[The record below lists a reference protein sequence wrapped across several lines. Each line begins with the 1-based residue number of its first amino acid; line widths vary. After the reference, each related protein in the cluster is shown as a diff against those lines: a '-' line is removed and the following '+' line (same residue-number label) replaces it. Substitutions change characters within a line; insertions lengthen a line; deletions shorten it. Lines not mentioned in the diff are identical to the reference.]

1 MSRASVRV
9 IGALW
14 VLLTTSALA
23 AQTAYVSNGTGNWST
38 STVWLPQGVPGAGDT
53 VTIRNNDEITVTG
66 SHTVDNITLDSS
78 TGIHKLKVSGS
89 LTISGTG
96 TALDLQAPASFG
108 FSLVGMF
115 GGSITIP
122 NGDVAI
128 HGETSTFGQLDFAS
142 GGATVDIGGN
152 LDFTGSNPSIARLTF
167 NDAGGGSLSIGGNLD
182 SGGGITATYGTLF
195 FDGTGAQT
203 IGGPYTLHDASIL
216 KVSGTATLGA
226 ALTLT
231 GDLANTVGTLDL
243 NNFPLT
249 VGGTLTN
256 SGFFSGN
263 NSTLTLLGDL
273 TNSSTLFLLGGTL
286 KLNGS
291 APQTLDTPPFA
302 LNVGTLELNNLA
314 GATLN
319 GLGSANGAVILN
331 GGNFTVTGGGF
342 FLITA
347 SATVTR
353 TSGWFVGKLRMDF
366 TPSIPRTMHVGT
378 PGSYMPIDVDPG
390 TGGTVEALAFDTT
403 SPYRT
408 GVSTLDRYWSITG
421 LSSVASLNSLTFHY
435 NQTDFTTGSE
445 NRFVLGQY
453 NGGWTRFGDVDDAA
467 NSGSTTNISSYV
479 GDWTIGET
487 GSLGGASQ
495 LAISD
500 VNGGAGVYAGVPFN
514 VTAESRAD
522 DMSPAGVTLSTT
534 VDVLLQTGTG
544 SLLTASGTIAAGDT
558 STVISGLTYDTAE
571 SIQLRA
577 ESASGDTLVSGVGV
591 VNVLTLPSTLS
602 VTTLADSGPGS
613 LRDVL
618 TTLNAGGCTTPCTVG
633 FTVSGTIPVQSDLPA
648 ITFSDVTIDG
658 YTAPGASPNTN
669 AFGQPSNAVITVA
682 LDGAPGSA
690 VTGLEIQETFVRI
703 RGLAIQNFR
712 DTGVGVG
719 VKFSGDNSGSKVAG
733 CNIGTTMNGL
743 AAAPN
748 DFGVVF
754 AASFESSAGGT
765 TPADRNLISGNA
777 HTAISVSDDG
787 GGFEVTKP
795 RGPHSDGISPSTGSN
810 TIFIAGNYIGTKAD
824 LSGALA
830 NDYGIFVCNGCSSV
844 NIGGSGTGNVIS
856 GNTFSAIRLEGDG
869 VVVAG
874 NLIGPAGNSSTAL
887 PNALG
892 IEITSV
898 SANNTIGGISPADA
912 NVISGNS
919 NGLSIEGDDTTVDNN
934 TIGLAPDGSTA
945 MGNSFHSII
954 LGAGAD
960 RNRIGTSIGNIIANH
975 TIDGVYLHAG
985 AGIGNT
991 IQRNSIGGSGL
1002 PIDIGGDGLANA
1014 NDPTDADTGPNDRQN
1029 HPVLNNA
1036 ILGGGNVG
1044 VKLSLDSSA
1053 GVNVGFVVFDLYRG
1067 NGSNPSQ
1074 APLYLG
1080 NSGCLAGNV
1089 FSNILV
1095 SVPAG
1100 PVTLGDKVLA
1110 TATAY
1115 SDAGCT
1121 TPSEGTSE
1129 TSPTVT
1135 VTTVG
1140 GTAADLD
1147 VSSFSPAA
1155 PVAQLTPF
1163 TFQFF
1168 ILNNG
1173 PDPATNVAFTAP
1185 IPGTL
1190 TFNSVTA
1197 PCTYAAGT
1205 VNCTFSSIAPA
1216 NNASLTI
1223 SLTTGNVPGTHT
1235 VTGSAFATETD
1246 PDTSNNSIPTS
1257 VGVTGNAM
1265 TVVNTNN
1272 SGTGSLRQ
1280 ALLDAQNGLC
1290 VSPCAIG
1297 FNIPAPP
1304 YVIQPPVDLPPLG
1317 NGISLDATTQPGYSG
1332 TPVVEIDLSANIN
1345 SVSTLTLNG
1354 IGSTIRGF
1362 ALTNGNNGITVN
1374 GDSNTVEANF
1384 IGLTPA
1390 GIAEPNDNGIVVTG
1404 NNNTIGGTAPN
1415 ARNVISGNFAVG
1427 ARFETDATGNS
1438 IAGNYIGTDPTGS
1451 TARPNG
1457 TGIEVLDTATQTT
1470 IGGASAAHRNV
1481 ISGNVTYGIR
1491 LEGEGVS
1498 VGIARRRIV
1507 THSANAVNDTLIAN
1521 NWIGP
1526 NAAGSSALGAATAGI
1541 LIESDVSGTVIG
1553 VPAQGNYISGNG
1565 TGITVS
1571 GSNVAGTK
1579 IAANTIGVAPDGIT
1593 PMGNTLSGIVVNAS
1607 YVTIGGPGNGNVIAN
1622 NGDEGIEVL
1631 SGATNHISQ
1640 NSIFNNAF
1648 LGIDLN
1654 DDGVTANDAG
1664 DADGGANGLQNT
1676 PNVTSATLNGG
1687 NLTVAYN
1694 LDSSATGAGSIGFE
1708 IFKADSAAS
1717 GEGKSYL
1724 GFACIAG
1731 NAFGVGTTFPA
1742 AVALGDPIV
1751 LTATNYS
1758 DGACTTVADGTSEFS
1773 APVLVTGCAPPPAT
1787 ITPSGPT
1794 SFCTGGSVTLTASAG
1809 ASYFWSTGA
1818 TTQAITVNTSG
1829 SYSVTV
1835 TDGAGCP
1842 ATSAPTTVTVTPPP
1856 LVNITGPLNACD
1868 SAILDAGSGFS
1879 SYLWST
1885 GATTQTI
1892 TVTSSNTYSVT
1903 VTNAGGCS
1911 ASDSHS
1917 ITINPTPVATITAGG
1932 PTTFCTG
1939 GSVTLTANPAGAS
1952 YSWSNGATTQAI
1964 TVTTGGSYSVTV
1976 TGGGGCFNTSAPT
1989 LVTVNPA
1996 PIVNITGPINACDSA
2011 ILDAGPGFSSYL
2023 WSTGATTQ
2031 TITVTSS
2038 NIYSVTV
2045 TNAGGCTGSDTHTIS
2060 VNPTPAATITPSG
2073 PTTFC
2078 TGGSVTLTANPAGAS
2093 YSWSNGATTQ
2103 AITVSTGGAYSV
2115 TVTGAGGCFNTS
2127 APTNVTVNPAP
2138 IVNITGPIN
2147 ACDTAVLDA
2156 GPGFSSYLWST
2167 GATTQTITVTS
2178 SNTYSVTVTN
2188 AGGCTGSDTHTIT
2201 VNPTPVATITPGGPT
2216 TFCTGGT
2223 VTLTASPAG
2232 ASYSW
2237 SNGATTQAITVSTGG
2252 SYSVTVTGAGGCFN
2266 TSAPTLVTVNP
2277 APIVNITGP
2286 INACD
2291 SAILDAGP
2299 GFSSY
2304 LWSTGAT
2311 TQTITVTSSNT
2322 YSVTVTNASGCTG
2335 SDTHTISVNPT
2346 PVATI
2351 TPGGPTTFCTGGSV
2365 TLTATPAGASYSWS
2379 NGATTQAITVST
2391 GGSYS
2396 VTVTGAGG
2404 CFNTSAPTLVTVNPA
2419 PIVNITG
2426 PLNACDSAIL
2436 DAGPGFSTYAW
2447 STGAT
2452 TQTITVTSSNTYSVT
2467 VSNGSCTASDSHN
2480 ITVNPTPAA
2489 TITPSGPTTFCTGG
2503 SVTLTANPAGASYSW
2518 SNGATTQAIAVN
2530 TGGSYSVTVSGAGG
2544 CFNTSAPTL
2553 VTVNPAPIVTITGP
2567 ASACDS
2573 ALLDA
2578 GPGFS
2583 SYLWSTGETT
2593 QSITVTASNTYSVT
2607 VSNGSCT
2614 ATDSHGIIVNPTP
2627 AATITPSG
2635 PTTFCAGGSVTLTA
2649 TPAGASYL
2657 WSNGATTQ
2665 AITVTASGAF
2675 TVTVTGAG
2683 GCSNTSAGTVVTV
2696 NPAPAVT
2703 ITGPNSACAS
2713 AVLDAGPGFA
2723 SYLWSTGQTTQS
2735 IAVFSTNTY
2744 SVTVTNAGGCSAS
2757 DSHSVIINSAGAAN
2771 ITGPASMCP
2780 GQSVVLDAG
2789 PGYTGYLW
2797 STGATTQSITVSPAG
2812 TTIYSVT
2819 VTDGS
2824 GCNGSDTHTLTVN
2837 PAATAS
2843 ITPSGPTTFCAG
2855 GSVTLTAN
2863 ASAFYLW
2870 STGATT
2876 QAITVN
2882 AAGSYSVTITD
2893 AGGCSATSPATTVT
2907 VNPAAA
2913 VTITGPTATCAAA
2926 PVVLDAGAG
2935 FATYSWSTG
2944 QTSQTITVSPA
2955 STATY
2960 SVTVTN
2966 GSGCTGTDSHT
2977 VTVTSNPTAAIT
2989 APPSVCSG
2997 ANASASVAPIAGATY
3012 AWSIANGT
3020 FTSPANAAGVTFTA
3034 GTSGS
3039 VTLNVTVTSG
3049 TCTSSGSQPVP
3060 ITAPPVVAI
3069 IGPTQACP
3077 NTTFTLSAGSGFA
3090 AYAWSTGATTP
3101 SVNLQQGAATQTY
3114 SVTVT
3119 DASGCSA
3126 TDSHTVTLGTAASAS
3141 ITAPSSAAANA
3152 TGLTASVTAQ
3162 PGAVYAWNI
3171 TNGTITAGLGTNA
3184 VTFTAGGS
3192 GTTKLT
3198 ITVTLG
3204 SCSASGQRSVTING
3218 APVTGADLSIIKTA
3232 PSTIAVGGSLTYTI
3246 TVANAGPQS
3255 ASNITVTDPLP
3266 DGAALVSVDSPSLV
3280 CNRFSNVILCNG
3292 ALGINASKTLTLTV
3306 TAPMQSG
3313 FITNTATVNSEVNDP
3328 ATSNN
3333 SASATTNVLSSSDP
3347 CAGRT
3352 TVTPL
3357 APANNTTLA
3366 SSLVDFQW
3374 TAAGGAAGYR
3384 LWLRLDDG
3392 PAASTEVDET
3402 SLQLTIEQGAG
3413 EWWIETLYE
3422 GCPSTE
3428 SQHLRFTVPQRD
3440 NCTTATPE
3448 ALAPSNGISVAGADV
3463 TFTWTGVPG
3472 ALGYGV
3478 WLSAGGST
3486 PTLLGTTNATSLTHL
3501 VPAGAMEWF
3510 VRAIVDRCPSRD
3522 SQRARFTFAPP
3533 TACLDNLVAHA
3544 LTPLSDAKI
3553 ARAVDFAWTA
3563 PPRATSYEL
3572 FIVRGRGTPQLVA
3585 TTPNAFAR
3593 GIPLATGKLRWFV
3606 RTHFS
3611 GGCPPL
3617 DSAEQKLEIVT
3628 PPPAC
3633 ATLHAPSISALGQIS
3648 AGVPFTIQWDDV
3660 PGATNYELQLATA
3673 STFSDAQTVSTSG
3686 TEHALTR
3693 TNDGADAGA
3702 VYARVRALDTRC
3714 QPATTTPYGPVAA
3727 IFILP
3732 LGTEGAA
3739 PLTGGPVSLRI
3750 VLGSELAGQT
3760 FTVSIKEPWLS
3771 VVPTSGVV
3779 AAGGTTL
3786 AVTAETTGLP
3796 LGTSLGAV
3804 RITLNTPAAANRV
3817 QANATTVKLPTMGIS
3832 KVTPVTPAPKSAPPP
3847 DALIIPAVAHADGIN
3862 AKFQSDVRVTNSSAQ
3877 SLQYQVTFTATGGA
3891 GSANGRQTTFSIDPG
3906 RTIALD
3912 DVLRSWFGTGGESVT
3927 GTLEVRPLTQ
3937 TASSTANLPF
3947 SGLPDLVTFAASR
3960 TFNVTANGTFGQYIP
3975 AIPFA
3980 NFIGQSS
3987 AQTNAI
3993 LSLQQIAQSDRY
4005 RTNLGIVEG
4014 SGEAASLLVKVF
4026 GSNGAKLTE
4035 FPVNLAGGEHT
4046 QLNSF
4051 LTTQGVGPLSDGR
4064 VEISVISGNGKVT
4077 AYASVLD
4084 NATSDPLLVTPV
4096 ALNGAGSTKWVVP
4109 GVADLDNG
4117 TANWQTDMRL
4127 FNAGT
4132 TDVEAALT
4140 FYSLNGGTPK
4150 TATVTLPAGQ
4160 VRQFDRT
4167 LATVF
4172 GASNDGGAVHITTAT
4187 NTRLVATARTY
4198 NQTSTGTYGQFIS
4211 GITPAEAAGLGSR
4224 PLQILQVE
4232 ETDRFRSNI
4241 GLAEV
4246 TGNPVKLEI
4255 SIVPPDAK
4263 FTAVTEVQLH
4273 ANEFRQINSLLR
4285 SAGLAETY
4293 NARVTVRVIEGT
4305 GRVTAYASVIDMLTN
4320 DPTYVPAQ

>member
-1 MSRASVRV
+1 
-9 IGALW
+9 
-14 VLLTTSALA
+14 
-23 AQTAYVSNGTGNWST
+23 
-38 STVWLPQGVPGAGDT
+38 
-53 VTIRNNDEITVTG
+53 
-66 SHTVDNITLDSS
+66 
-78 TGIHKLKVSGS
+78 
-89 LTISGTG
+89 
-96 TALDLQAPASFG
+96 
-108 FSLVGMF
+108 
-115 GGSITIP
+115 
-122 NGDVAI
+122 
-128 HGETSTFGQLDFAS
+128 
-142 GGATVDIGGN
+142 
-152 LDFTGSNPSIARLTF
+152 
-167 NDAGGGSLSIGGNLD
+167 
-182 SGGGITATYGTLF
+182 
-195 FDGTGAQT
+195 
-203 IGGPYTLHDASIL
+203 
-216 KVSGTATLGA
+216 
-226 ALTLT
+226 
-231 GDLANTVGTLDL
+231 
-243 NNFPLT
+243 
-249 VGGTLTN
+249 
-256 SGFFSGN
+256 
-263 NSTLTLLGDL
+263 
-273 TNSSTLFLLGGTL
+273 
-286 KLNGS
+286 
-291 APQTLDTPPFA
+291 
-302 LNVGTLELNNLA
+302 
-314 GATLN
+314 
-319 GLGSANGAVILN
+319 
-331 GGNFTVTGGGF
+331 
-342 FLITA
+342 
-347 SATVTR
+347 
-353 TSGWFVGKLRMDF
+353 
-366 TPSIPRTMHVGT
+366 
-378 PGSYMPIDVDPG
+378 
-390 TGGTVEALAFDTT
+390 
-403 SPYRT
+403 
-408 GVSTLDRYWSITG
+408 
-421 LSSVASLNSLTFHY
+421 
-435 NQTDFTTGSE
+435 
-445 NRFVLGQY
+445 
-453 NGGWTRFGDVDDAA
+453 
-467 NSGSTTNISSYV
+467 
-479 GDWTIGET
+479 
-487 GSLGGASQ
+487 
-495 LAISD
+495 
-500 VNGGAGVYAGVPFN
+500 
-514 VTAESRAD
+514 
-522 DMSPAGVTLSTT
+522 
-534 VDVLLQTGTG
+534 
-544 SLLTASGTIAAGDT
+544 
-558 STVISGLTYDTAE
+558 
-571 SIQLRA
+571 
-577 ESASGDTLVSGVGV
+577 
-591 VNVLTLPSTLS
+591 
-602 VTTLADSGPGS
+602 
-613 LRDVL
+613 
-618 TTLNAGGCTTPCTVG
+618 
-633 FTVSGTIPVQSDLPA
+633 
-648 ITFSDVTIDG
+648 
-658 YTAPGASPNTN
+658 
-669 AFGQPSNAVITVA
+669 
-682 LDGAPGSA
+682 
-690 VTGLEIQETFVRI
+690 
-703 RGLAIQNFR
+703 
-712 DTGVGVG
+712 
-719 VKFSGDNSGSKVAG
+719 
-733 CNIGTTMNGL
+733 
-743 AAAPN
+743 
-748 DFGVVF
+748 
-754 AASFESSAGGT
+754 
-765 TPADRNLISGNA
+765 
-777 HTAISVSDDG
+777 
-787 GGFEVTKP
+787 
-795 RGPHSDGISPSTGSN
+795 
-810 TIFIAGNYIGTKAD
+810 
-824 LSGALA
+824 
-830 NDYGIFVCNGCSSV
+830 
-844 NIGGSGTGNVIS
+844 
-856 GNTFSAIRLEGDG
+856 
-869 VVVAG
+869 
-874 NLIGPAGNSSTAL
+874 
-887 PNALG
+887 
-892 IEITSV
+892 
-898 SANNTIGGISPADA
+898 
-912 NVISGNS
+912 
-919 NGLSIEGDDTTVDNN
+919 
-934 TIGLAPDGSTA
+934 
-945 MGNSFHSII
+945 
-954 LGAGAD
+954 
-960 RNRIGTSIGNIIANH
+960 
-975 TIDGVYLHAG
+975 
-985 AGIGNT
+985 
-991 IQRNSIGGSGL
+991 
-1002 PIDIGGDGLANA
+1002 
-1014 NDPTDADTGPNDRQN
+1014 
-1029 HPVLNNA
+1029 
-1036 ILGGGNVG
+1036 
-1044 VKLSLDSSA
+1044 
-1053 GVNVGFVVFDLYRG
+1053 
-1067 NGSNPSQ
+1067 
-1074 APLYLG
+1074 
-1080 NSGCLAGNV
+1080 
-1089 FSNILV
+1089 
-1095 SVPAG
+1095 
-1100 PVTLGDKVLA
+1100 
-1110 TATAY
+1110 
-1115 SDAGCT
+1115 
-1121 TPSEGTSE
+1121 
-1129 TSPTVT
+1129 
-1135 VTTVG
+1135 
-1140 GTAADLD
+1140 
-1147 VSSFSPAA
+1147 
-1155 PVAQLTPF
+1155 
-1163 TFQFF
+1163 
-1168 ILNNG
+1168 
-1173 PDPATNVAFTAP
+1173 
-1185 IPGTL
+1185 
-1190 TFNSVTA
+1190 
-1197 PCTYAAGT
+1197 
-1205 VNCTFSSIAPA
+1205 
-1216 NNASLTI
+1216 
-1223 SLTTGNVPGTHT
+1223 
-1235 VTGSAFATETD
+1235 
-1246 PDTSNNSIPTS
+1246 
-1257 VGVTGNAM
+1257 
-1265 TVVNTNN
+1265 
-1272 SGTGSLRQ
+1272 
-1280 ALLDAQNGLC
+1280 
-1290 VSPCAIG
+1290 
-1297 FNIPAPP
+1297 
-1304 YVIQPPVDLPPLG
+1304 
-1317 NGISLDATTQPGYSG
+1317 
-1332 TPVVEIDLSANIN
+1332 
-1345 SVSTLTLNG
+1345 
-1354 IGSTIRGF
+1354 
-1362 ALTNGNNGITVN
+1362 
-1374 GDSNTVEANF
+1374 
-1384 IGLTPA
+1384 
-1390 GIAEPNDNGIVVTG
+1390 
-1404 NNNTIGGTAPN
+1404 
-1415 ARNVISGNFAVG
+1415 
-1427 ARFETDATGNS
+1427 
-1438 IAGNYIGTDPTGS
+1438 
-1451 TARPNG
+1451 
-1457 TGIEVLDTATQTT
+1457 
-1470 IGGASAAHRNV
+1470 
-1481 ISGNVTYGIR
+1481 
-1491 LEGEGVS
+1491 
-1498 VGIARRRIV
+1498 
-1507 THSANAVNDTLIAN
+1507 
-1521 NWIGP
+1521 
-1526 NAAGSSALGAATAGI
+1526 
-1541 LIESDVSGTVIG
+1541 
-1553 VPAQGNYISGNG
+1553 
-1565 TGITVS
+1565 
-1571 GSNVAGTK
+1571 
-1579 IAANTIGVAPDGIT
+1579 
-1593 PMGNTLSGIVVNAS
+1593 
-1607 YVTIGGPGNGNVIAN
+1607 
-1622 NGDEGIEVL
+1622 
-1631 SGATNHISQ
+1631 
-1640 NSIFNNAF
+1640 
-1648 LGIDLN
+1648 
-1654 DDGVTANDAG
+1654 
-1664 DADGGANGLQNT
+1664 
-1676 PNVTSATLNGG
+1676 
-1687 NLTVAYN
+1687 
-1694 LDSSATGAGSIGFE
+1694 
-1708 IFKADSAAS
+1708 
-1717 GEGKSYL
+1717 
-1724 GFACIAG
+1724 
-1731 NAFGVGTTFPA
+1731 
-1742 AVALGDPIV
+1742 
-1751 LTATNYS
+1751 
-1758 DGACTTVADGTSEFS
+1758 
-1773 APVLVTGCAPPPAT
+1773 
-1787 ITPSGPT
+1787 
-1794 SFCTGGSVTLTASAG
+1794 
-1809 ASYFWSTGA
+1809 
-1818 TTQAITVNTSG
+1818 
-1829 SYSVTV
+1829 
-1835 TDGAGCP
+1835 
-1842 ATSAPTTVTVTPPP
+1842 
-1856 LVNITGPLNACD
+1856 
-1868 SAILDAGSGFS
+1868 
-1879 SYLWST
+1879 LWST

-1903 VTNAGGCS
+1903 VTNAGGCTG
-1911 ASDSHS
+1911 SDTH
-1917 ITINPTPVATITAGG
+1917 TISVNPTPVATITAGG

-1952 YSWSNGATTQAI
+1952 YSWSNGATTQVI
-1964 TVTTGGSYSVTV
+1964 TVSTGGSYSVTV
-1976 TGGGGCFNTSAPT
+1976 TGAGGCFNTSGPT
-1989 LVTVNPA
+1989 NVTVNPA
-1996 PIVNITGPINACDSA
+1996 PIVNITGPTNACDTA

-2031 TITVTSS
+2031 TITVSTS
-2038 NIYSVTV
+2038 NTYSVTV

-2060 VNPTPAATITPSG
+2060 VNPTPVASITPGG

-2078 TGGSVTLTANPAGAS
+2078 TGGTVTLTANPAGAS

-2138 IVNITGPIN
+2138 IVNITGPTT
-2147 ACDTAVLDA
+2147 ACDTAILDA
-2156 GPGFSSYLWST
+2156 GPGFASYLWST

-2188 AGGCTGSDTHTIT
+2188 AGGCT
-2201 VNPTPVATITPGGPT
+2201 
-2216 TFCTGGT
+2216 
-2223 VTLTASPAG
+2223 
-2232 ASYSW
+2232 
-2237 SNGATTQAITVSTGG
+2237 
-2252 SYSVTVTGAGGCFN
+2252 
-2266 TSAPTLVTVNP
+2266 
-2277 APIVNITGP
+2277 
-2286 INACD
+2286 
-2291 SAILDAGP
+2291 
-2299 GFSSY
+2299 
-2304 LWSTGAT
+2304 
-2311 TQTITVTSSNT
+2311 
-2322 YSVTVTNASGCTG
+2322 
-2335 SDTHTISVNPT
+2335 
-2346 PVATI
+2346 
-2351 TPGGPTTFCTGGSV
+2351 
-2365 TLTATPAGASYSWS
+2365 
-2379 NGATTQAITVST
+2379 
-2391 GGSYS
+2391 
-2396 VTVTGAGG
+2396 
-2404 CFNTSAPTLVTVNPA
+2404 
-2419 PIVNITG
+2419 
-2426 PLNACDSAIL
+2426 
-2436 DAGPGFSTYAW
+2436 
-2447 STGAT
+2447 
-2452 TQTITVTSSNTYSVT
+2452 
-2467 VSNGSCTASDSHN
+2467 ASDSHN

-2489 TITPSGPTTFCTGG
+2489 TITPAGPTTFCTGG

-2518 SNGATTQAIAVN
+2518 SNGATTQAITVN
-2530 TGGSYSVTVSGAGG
+2530 TAGSYSVTVTGAGG
-2544 CFNTSAPTL
+2544 CFNTSAPTT

-2573 ALLDA
+2573 AVLDA
-2578 GPGFS
+2578 GPGFT
-2583 SYLWSTGETT
+2583 SYAWSTGATT
-2593 QSITVTASNTYSVT
+2593 QSITVTSSNTYSVT

-2614 ATDSHGIIVNPTP
+2614 ATDSHNITVNPTP

-2683 GCSNTSAGTVVTV
+2683 SCSNTSAGTVVTV
-2696 NPAPAVT
+2696 DPAPAVT

-2757 DSHSVIINSAGAAN
+2757 DSHSVVINSAGAAN

-2812 TTIYSVT
+2812 TTTYSVT

-2824 GCNGSDTHTLTVN
+2824 GCNGSDSHTLTVN

-2843 ITPSGPTTFCAG
+2843 ITPSGPTTFCSG

-2893 AGGCSATSPATTVT
+2893 AGGCSATSPATAVT

-2935 FATYSWSTG
+2935 FTTYSWSTG
-2944 QTSQTITVSPA
+2944 QSTQTITVAPA

-2966 GSGCTGTDSHT
+2966 GSGCSGTDSHT

-2989 APPSVCSG
+2989 APASVCSG

-3012 AWSIANGT
+3012 AWSITNGT
-3020 FTSPANAAGVTFTA
+3020 FTSPANGAGVTFTA

-3039 VTLNVTVTSG
+3039 VMLNVTVASG

-3069 IGPTQACP
+3069 SGPTQACP

-3090 AYAWSTGATTP
+3090 SYAWSTGATTP
-3101 SVNLQQGAATQTY
+3101 SISLQQGAATQIY

-3126 TDSHTVTLGTAASAS
+3126 TDSHTVTLGTGASAS
-3141 ITAPSSAAANA
+3141 ITAPSSATANA
-3152 TGLTASVTAQ
+3152 TGLTASVAAQ

-3204 SCSASGQRSVTING
+3204 SCSASGQRSVTISG
-3218 APVTGADLSIIKTA
+3218 APVTGADLSIVKTA

-3255 ASNITVTDPLP
+3255 ASNITITDPLP
-3266 DGAALVSVDSPSLV
+3266 DGAALVSIDSPSLV

-3306 TAPMQSG
+3306 TAPMQAG
-3313 FITNTATVNSEVNDP
+3313 FITNTATVNSELNDP
-3328 ATSNN
+3328 ATNNN

-3347 CAGRT
+3347 CSGRT

-3366 SSLVDFQW
+3366 TSLVDFQW

-3392 PAASTEVDET
+3392 PAASTDVDET
-3402 SLQLTIEQGAG
+3402 SLQLTIEHGAS

-3428 SQHLRFTVPQRD
+3428 SQHLHFTVPQRD
-3440 NCTTATPE
+3440 NCTTATLE
-3448 ALAPSNGISVAGADV
+3448 ALAPSNGISVGGADV
-3463 TFTWTGVPG
+3463 TFTWTGIPG
-3472 ALGYGV
+3472 ALTYEV

-3510 VRAIVDRCPSRD
+3510 VRALVDRCPSRD

-3533 TACLDNLVAHA
+3533 TACLDNLAAHA

-3572 FIVRGRGTPQLVA
+3572 FVVRGRGTPQLVA
-3585 TTPNAFAR
+3585 TTPTAFAR
-3593 GIPLATGKLRWFV
+3593 GITLATGKLRWFV

-3633 ATLHAPSISALGQIS
+3633 ATLRAPSISALGQIS

-3673 STFSDAQTVSTSG
+3673 STFSDAQTVATSG

-3693 TNDGADAGA
+3693 TNNGSDAVA

-3714 QPATTTPYGPVAA
+3714 QPATITPYGPVAA

-3750 VLGSELAGQT
+3750 VLGPELAGQT

-3771 VVPTSGVV
+3771 VIPTGGVV

-3937 TASSTANLPF
+3937 TASSTSNLPF

-3980 NFIGQSS
+3980 NFIGASNAQS
-3987 AQTNAI
+3987 NAI

-4132 TDVEAALT
+4132 SDVDAALT

-4150 TATVTLPAGQ
+4150 TATVTIPAGQ

-4172 GASNDGGAVHITTAT
+4172 GAANDGGAVHITTAT
-4187 NTRLVATARTY
+4187 DTRLVATARTY

-4263 FTAVTEVQLH
+4263 FTAVTEVQLQ